1 LVATVRGSA
10 LLLALA
16 AVMIMLTAVGSLVLL
31 HSV

>member
-1 LVATVRGSA
+1 VATLRGSA

-16 AVMIMLTAVGSLVLL
+16 AVMIVLTAIGSLVLQ